1 MTMTEQVPFLTDPTG
16 REHPLPGETITIG
29 LWSVWAVLW
38 TIEPLAVGL
47 SLLVVSV
54 VKRSGGLFVAGLIL
68 CGIAGMGLIGM
79 TAVVSAWWLPNLLG
93 PALLILV
100 GLLLLIGG
108 TRRRPPS
115 PSPTRYGE
123 NVKVRCSR

>member
-38 TIEPLAVGL
+38 TLEPLSVGL

-54 VKRSGGLFVAGLIL
+54 VKRSGGLFTAGLIL

-79 TAVVSAWWLPNLLG
+79 TAILSAWWLPNLLG
-93 PALLILV
+93 PAILILV
-100 GLLLLIGG
+100 GFSLLISGVI
-108 TRRRPPS
+108 RRS
-115 PSPTRYGE
+115 PSPAPAGE
-123 NVKVRCSR
+123 